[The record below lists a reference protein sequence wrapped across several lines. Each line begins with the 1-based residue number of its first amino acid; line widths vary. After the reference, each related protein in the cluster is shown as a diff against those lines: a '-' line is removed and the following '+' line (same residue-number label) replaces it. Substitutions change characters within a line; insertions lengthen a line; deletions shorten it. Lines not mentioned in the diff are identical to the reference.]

1 MSAEQVQGNAVSDSL
16 DSRKAAS
23 ADLRNSSV
31 QSKPVHVE
39 IRPRDTYQHHV
50 AAEAGDLIS
59 WSFFTR
65 RKNIAFG
72 LFYLHTHS
80 GGRDASVASLN
91 RTASGNESNGA
102 GRTSPTASPH
112 KQRLRTSRSNEGL
125 ASGET
130 EDTAIREAVVAT
142 RGSVY
147 IQPPASPKPGHGST
161 SLQSSRTGS
170 IQLGSMEEF
179 TAGSASSLLRVN
191 ALTSS
196 MDGLARSRT
205 MDSRSSVATSGLSI
219 VSGHRA
225 SAATLGVSHAN
236 ASLPDLRA
244 TTAGTSISAPNAVE
258 YIEILPVERYE
269 SFEATIAG
277 HYEVPV
283 KGTYVLYFDNSYS
296 INTSKELFL
305 TASVGPSI
313 PPTMEVLSGWLLK
326 KKQRRLQGWARRWFQ
341 LDRKG
346 ILSYFADRFSPCR
359 GSVDLNQCTITKIPQ
374 KLMITI
380 DSGSATY
387 HLRATTVED
396 YSRWSEQFTF
406 VRSQGAL
413 LMLDGVIGGCPSP
426 GTTEG
431 VSIGATVASA
441 TGDFTGPVA
450 PVGSILKHTERI
462 HQHMQK
468 SEGSLADLRALAA
481 KEDSGLIKYLAF
493 LERTFQSLQELY
505 DALADYAVFLQ
516 RTGRRMSQVSANRA
530 LLGDP
535 VQQQQLLASLQGVPA
550 ANLQA
555 QQPSPP
561 QGSSLISPLID
572 PSLLSMDEFYDA
584 EEVVLTEISEESDIL
599 DSVHGLGSASIVDS
613 PTMVPAPEFSDA
625 LELIEP
631 PAYFKSMEAIATP
644 VFRLRMPHVAPPCS
658 VSLSSILRR
667 SIGKDWSTISMPV
680 ALNEPLSALQRLCE
694 ELEYSELLDEA
705 AQSSDPLERMARVVA
720 FAVSAYASSVHR
732 AERKPFNPLLG
743 ETFEYERPDRGYRF
757 LAEKVSHRPLIVA
770 CHAEST
776 RGWCWW
782 QDQRMKS
789 KFWGKSM
796 EYIPLGVV
804 HVYFADTG
812 DHFVWSKVI
821 TCVRNLL
828 SGNKWVENYGEMVV
842 KNERTGD
849 VAKVTFKSNSSGFF
863 GSSNNTGANEV
874 TASITSPSS
883 GSREPVIALR
893 GRWDSLLMRENAN
906 DQPAQLLWRAASVPN
921 DHMEYYG
928 LGHFA
933 ITLNDLPAWLREK
946 LPPTDS
952 RLRPDQRQLEEGQLE
967 EAEATKQLLEQRQRE
982 WRARMEEAGE
992 SWMPRWFHHTP
1003 VKGDPEGA
1011 WIFRRGS
1018 HDDYWQC
1025 REQGKWPSMPSL
1037 W

>member
-1 MSAEQVQGNAVSDSL
+1 MASEQVSENIAGGSL
-16 DSRKAAS
+16 DCRKTVT

-50 AAEAGDLIS
+50 VAEAGDLIS

-80 GGRDASVASLN
+80 GGRDAGTVSLIRNASEGEPNDAGRASL
-91 RTASGNESNGA
+91 
-102 GRTSPTASPH
+102 TASPH
-112 KQRLRTSRSNEGL
+112 KRRLRTSRSTEGL
-125 ASGET
+125 ASGEPA
-130 EDTAIREAVVAT
+130 DAAIREAVVAT

-179 TAGSASSLLRVN
+179 TAGSASSLLRAT
-191 ALTSS
+191 ALANSG
-196 MDGLARSRT
+196 DGLARSRT

-219 VSGHRA
+219 GSGHRL
-225 SAATLGVSHAN
+225 SAATLSTSHAN
-236 ASLPDLRA
+236 SSLPDLRA

-305 TASVGPSI
+305 TVSVGPSI

-380 DSGSATY
+380 DSGSDTY

-413 LMLDGVIGGCPSP
+413 LMLEGVIGGCSSP
-426 GTTEG
+426 GMTEG
-431 VSIGATVASA
+431 VSMGTTINSTA
-441 TGDFTGPVA
+441 GDLTGPVA

-462 HQHMQK
+462 HQQMHK

-481 KEDSGLIKYLAF
+481 KEDSGLIKYLAS
-493 LERTFQSLQELY
+493 LECTFQSLQELY

-516 RTGRRMSQVSANRA
+516 RTGRRMSQVSTNRA
-530 LLGDP
+530 LLSDP
-535 VQQQQLLASLQGVPA
+535 VQQQQLLASLQGVPVA
-550 ANLQA
+550 SLPA
-555 QQPSPP
+555 QQQPP
-561 QGSSLISPLID
+561 LQGSSLISPLMD
-572 PSLLSMDEFYDA
+572 PSILSMDEFYDA
-584 EEVVLTEISEESDIL
+584 EEVILTEISEESDGL
-599 DSVHGLGSASIVDS
+599 DSINGLGSASIIDS
-613 PTMVPAPEFSDA
+613 PMMGPTSEFADA

-631 PAYFKSMEAIATP
+631 PAYFGSADATATR
-644 VFRLRMPHVAPPCS
+644 VFRLRMPHVAPPCD

-667 SIGKDWSTISMPV
+667 SIGKDWSNISMPV

-694 ELEYSELLDEA
+694 ELEYSDLLDEA
-705 AQSSDPLERMARVVA
+705 SQLNDPLERMARIVA
-720 FAVSAYASSVHR
+720 FAISAYASSVHR
-732 AERKPFNPLLG
+732 AERKPFTPLLG

-757 LAEKVSHRPLIVA
+757 LAEKVNHRPLIVA
-770 CHAEST
+770 CHAESK

-796 EYIPLGVV
+796 EYIPLGAV

-842 KNERTGD
+842 RNERTGD

-863 GSSNNTGANEV
+863 GSANNTGANEV

-883 GSREPVIALR
+883 GSREPVMVLR
-893 GRWDSLLMRENAN
+893 GRWDSLLMRENA
-906 DQPAQLLWRAASVPN
+906 DGQSAQLLWKAAPVPN

-933 ITLNDLPAWLREK
+933 ITLNDLPEWLRGR

-967 EAEATKQLLEQRQRE
+967 EAEATKQRLEQRQRE
-982 WRARMEEAGE
+982 WRARVEEAGE
-992 SWMPRWFHHTP
+992 SWTPRWFHHTL

-1011 WIFRRGS
+1011 WVFRRGS
-1018 HDDYWQC
+1018 QNDYWQC